1 MSPDSV
7 FPRLTLL
14 LREAELAND
23 KAIQDIFNCLAV
35 PSLLRTKMAFRYE
48 SIDLCF
54 VQQDGNAM

>member
-1 MSPDSV
+1 M

-35 PSLLRTKMAFRYE
+35 PSLLRTKMAFRNE

-54 VQQDGNAM
+54 VQQDGDAM

>member
-1 MSPDSV
+1 MSLDSV

-23 KAIQDIFNCLAV
+23 KAIQGIFNCFSV
-35 PSLLRTKMAFRYE
+35 PSLLRTKMAFGNE

-54 VQQDGNAM
+54 VQQDGYAV